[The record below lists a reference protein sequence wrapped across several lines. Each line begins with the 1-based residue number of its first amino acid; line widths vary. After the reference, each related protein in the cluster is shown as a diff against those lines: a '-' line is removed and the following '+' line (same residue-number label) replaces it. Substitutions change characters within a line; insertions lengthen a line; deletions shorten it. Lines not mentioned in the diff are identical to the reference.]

1 MARETRRM
9 ALYEAIRKG
18 QSKGRGREKTA
29 HFRPF
34 ASARSRMARKKKDI
48 AFYQRLEPGSDS
60 GKTKAAALWS
70 RRVNLSL
77 SYPVAGFFVVAVAVM
92 LIAAIR
98 FGQFNY
104 DAGWLFFEP
113 VVVSD
118 NASDGLVDIQS
129 LIGSMAAD
137 GVNGS
142 ETTSTDNEIARD
154 GKIEET
160 NVIVP
165 QGNNVIVIQAYKQ
178 RSDLEPVMQHF
189 GENGIEAEI
198 VERGSFF
205 LLRTTQL
212 YHRCSVNRDS
222 FNADYDGDVAMKE
235 IRRVGAMYKAPSGY
249 ESFRPNL
256 FKGAYGEKIK

>member
-1 MARETRRM
+1 MARENRRM

-18 QSKGRGREKTA
+18 QSKLRGREKTA

-70 RRVNLSL
+70 RRVKLSL
-77 SYPVAGFFVVAVAVM
+77 SYPVVGLLVVAVAVV

-98 FGQFNY
+98 FGQLNY
-104 DAGWLFFEP
+104 DAGWLFFQS
-113 VVVSD
+113 VVVSE
-118 NASDGLVDIQS
+118 NASGELLDIRN
-129 LIGSMAAD
+129 LINSTAD
-137 GVNGS
+137 DVVNES
-142 ETTSTDNEIARD
+142 ESTSTGNEIVRD

-165 QGNNVIVIQAYKQ
+165 QGNNVIVIQEYKFS
-178 RSDLEPVMQHF
+178 RDLGPVKKYF
-189 GENGIEAEI
+189 EANGIETEILERRGYFFLVTKARFHGVGPGADGEPALKKI
-198 VERGSFF
+198 VE
-205 LLRTTQL
+205 
-212 YHRCSVNRDS
+212 
-222 FNADYDGDVAMKE
+222 
-235 IRRVGAMYKAPSGY
+235 IGATYKAPPEH

-256 FKGAYGEKIK
+256 FKGAYGRKLDTF